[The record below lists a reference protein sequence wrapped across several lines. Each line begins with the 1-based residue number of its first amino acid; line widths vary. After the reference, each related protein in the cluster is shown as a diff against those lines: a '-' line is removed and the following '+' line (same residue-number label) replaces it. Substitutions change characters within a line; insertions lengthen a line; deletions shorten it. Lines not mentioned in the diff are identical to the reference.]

1 MSAMT
6 EKAKRAAPWVAA
18 LLLAGCATTPPE
30 EDPVLLKLDEL
41 DTRLERVERVVNNDS
56 LIQLAAQVEQLQLE
70 LREIRGEV
78 ETLRFDTESAAAR
91 QRDQYL
97 DIDRRLQALAS
108 GTGAAYS
115 SAPTLPAAGAAA
127 AGAAAGAAVG
137 AGATGGSDRALYEQ
151 AFDQLKEGRYD
162 EARRSFE
169 RFLSEYPDSQ
179 LAGHGQYWLAE
190 TYYVGQDFTRALPE
204 FRKVVEQYPQS
215 RKVPDAL
222 LKIGYC
228 QYELEQYGAARQAL
242 TDVTTRFPETTAA
255 RLARQRLA
263 QLAAEGR

>member
-1 MSAMT
+1 M
-6 EKAKRAAPWVAA
+6 RVLPLAAAFVF
-18 LLLAGCATTPPE
+18 AGCATTPPE
-30 EDPVLLKLDEL
+30 ADPVLIKLDEL
-41 DTRLERVERVVNNDS
+41 DARLERVERVVNNDS
-56 LIQLAAQVEQLQLE
+56 LIQLAAQVEELQLE
-70 LREIRGEV
+70 LRQIRGEV

-108 GTGAAYS
+108 GTAGAYS
-115 SAPTLPAAGAAA
+115 ASPAAPSIPAASAGAAS
-127 AGAAAGAAVG
+127 AAVG
-137 AGATGGSDRALYEQ
+137 AAAVADGSDRALYEQ

-162 EARRSFE
+162 DARRSFE

-190 TYYVGQDFTRALPE
+190 TYYVGQEFAKALPE
-204 FRKVVEQYPQS
+204 FQTVVDQYPQS

-228 QYELEQYGAARQAL
+228 QYEQEQWQAARRAL

-263 QLAAEGR
+263 QLDAEGH

>member
-1 MSAMT
+1 MR
-6 EKAKRAAPWVAA
+6 AKTHVARRLLPLAAAFVF
-18 LLLAGCATTPPE
+18 AGCATTPPE
-30 EDPVLLKLDEL
+30 ADPVLIKLDEL

-56 LIQLAAQVEQLQLE
+56 LIQLAAQVEELQLE
-70 LREIRGEV
+70 LRQIRGEV

-108 GTGAAYS
+108 GTAGAYS
-115 SAPTLPAAGAAA
+115 ASPAAPSIPAASAGAAS
-127 AGAAAGAAVG
+127 AAVG
-137 AGATGGSDRALYEQ
+137 AAAVADGSDRALYEQ

-162 EARRSFE
+162 DARRSFE

-190 TYYVGQDFTRALPE
+190 TYYVGQDFAKALPE
-204 FRKVVEQYPQS
+204 FQTVVDQYPQS

-228 QYELEQYGAARQAL
+228 QYEQEQWQAARRAL

-263 QLAAEGR
+263 QLDAEGH

>member
-1 MSAMT
+1 MSMT
-6 EKAKRAAPWVAA
+6 CQTRGAATALLAA
-18 LLLAGCATTPPE
+18 LLLAGCATTPPS

-41 DTRLERVERVVNNDS
+41 DTRLERVERVVSNDS
-56 LIQLAAQVEQLQLE
+56 LIKLAAQVADLQQE

-97 DIDRRLQALAS
+97 DIDRRLQTLAS
-108 GTGAAYS
+108 GSAPAYPAAGAGAGGAAAAGS
-115 SAPTLPAAGAAA
+115 AAGAAA
-127 AGAAAGAAVG
+127 A
-137 AGATGGSDRALYEQ
+137 TSGGGDRVLYEQ
-151 AFDQLKEGRYD
+151 AFDELKEGRYD
-162 EARRSFE
+162 EARRSFQ
-169 RFLSEYPDSQ
+169 RFLNEYPESS

-190 TYYVGQDFTRALPE
+190 TWYVSQDFAKALPE
-204 FRKVVEQYPQS
+204 FEKVVASYPQS

-228 QYELEQYGAARQAL
+228 QYELEQWPAARKAL
-242 TDVTTRFPETTAA
+242 TDVTTRYPETTAA

-263 QLAAEGR
+263 QLAADGR